1 VPELKFWAIQKANY
15 SSMGWSVSLQE
26 NTGGSSLAQN
36 DGNFY
41 FRSIS
46 TFCEVVDRGKLVV
59 MLRRVVV
66 VVAAG
71 CRILLRANQHR
82 TKIRLRAEA

>member
-1 VPELKFWAIQKANY
+1 
-15 SSMGWSVSLQE
+15 VSLQE

-46 TFCEVVDRGKLVV
+46 TFCEVVDAVSWW
-59 MLRRVVV
+59 
-66 VVAAG
+66 
-71 CRILLRANQHR
+71 
-82 TKIRLRAEA
+82 